1 MTRSELIANV
11 AATFQNLTHAQ
22 VEEMV
27 CKIFDEIME
36 ALAHGGRVE
45 LRGFGTF
52 SIRHRKPRKGRN
64 PRTGEVLMVES
75 KSVPFFKTGKELRQ
89 LLNS

>member
-1 MTRSELIANV
+1 MTRSELIGKVSAS
-11 AATFQNLTHAQ
+11 FQSLTYAQ

-36 ALAHGGRVE
+36 ALAQGGRVE

-52 SIRHRKPRKGRN
+52 SIRHRNKRVNHFRN
-64 PRTGEVLMVES
+64 S
-75 KSVPFFKTGKELRQ
+75 SQ
-89 LLNS
+89 

>member
-11 AATFQNLTHAQ
+11 TASFQDLTSTQ
-22 VEEMV
+22 VEEVV
-27 CKIFDEIME
+27 CKIFEEIRE
-36 ALAHGGRVE
+36 ALAEGGRVE

-52 SIRHRKPRKGRN
+52 SIRQRNPRKGRN
-64 PRTGEVLMVES
+64 PRTGKVIMVQG
-75 KSVPFFKTGKELRQ
+75 KNVPFFKTGKELRQ

>member
-1 MTRSELIANV
+1 MTRSKLITKVTAS
-11 AATFQNLTHAQ
+11 FQNLTGAQ

-27 CKIFDEIME
+27 CKIFEEIME
-36 ALAHGGRVE
+36 ALAEGGRVE

-52 SIRHRKPRKGRN
+52 SIRHRNPRKGRN
-64 PRTGEVLMVES
+64 PRTGEVIMVRS